1 MHYQHQI
8 CEYSIN
14 EGYMNFLIDSWCITY
29 CALVISQTK
38 PLGWMTQND
47 DTNDTISCSVS
58 KVRQENAI
66 I

>member
-1 MHYQHQI
+1 MQEH
-8 CEYSIN
+8 CE
-14 EGYMNFLIDSWCITY
+14 T
-29 CALVISQTK
+29 VISQTK
-38 PLGWMTQND
+38 PSGWMTQND